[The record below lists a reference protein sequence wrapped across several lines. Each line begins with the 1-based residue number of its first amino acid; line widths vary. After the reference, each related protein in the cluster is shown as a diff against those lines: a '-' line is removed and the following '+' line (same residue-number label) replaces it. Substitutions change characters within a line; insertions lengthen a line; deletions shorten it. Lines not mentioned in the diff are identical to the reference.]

1 MAIIICCYTLTIE
14 PVGVIFERPL
24 ESEFLASRGQI
35 VQVRP
40 ENNCVRFGEFGIG
53 TTVQGR

>member
-1 MAIIICCYTLTIE
+1 MARICCYTLTIE

-24 ESEFLASRGQI
+24 EREFLASRGQI

-40 ENNCVRFGEFGIG
+40 ENNCVRFGELGIG